1 MEAKLNVIGNC
12 ISSTKLPDTGYC
24 ISSTKLHQDLF
35 NFEALIKVFKRVGC
49 LFHRKT
55 TCSYQVLRLWFF
67 FQITINSDH
76 YDIFSYV
83 FQNYY
88 HRFRICILVS
98 YAFNLVTVKLWGNL

>member
-24 ISSTKLHQDLF
+24 ISSTKLHQGLF
-35 NFEALIKVFKRVGC
+35 NFEALIKVFKRMGC

-67 FQITINSDH
+67 FQITINRDH

-83 FQNYY
+83 FQNY
-88 HRFRICILVS
+88 
-98 YAFNLVTVKLWGNL
+98 

>member
-1 MEAKLNVIGNC
+1 MEAKINVIGYC
-12 ISSTKLPDTGYC
+12 ISSTKRPNTGYCISSTKRPDTGYC
-24 ISSTKLHQDLF
+24 ISSTKRHRDLF
-35 NFEALIKVFKRVGC
+35 NFEALIKVFKRGGC

-83 FQNYY
+83 FQNY
-88 HRFRICILVS
+88 
-98 YAFNLVTVKLWGNL
+98 